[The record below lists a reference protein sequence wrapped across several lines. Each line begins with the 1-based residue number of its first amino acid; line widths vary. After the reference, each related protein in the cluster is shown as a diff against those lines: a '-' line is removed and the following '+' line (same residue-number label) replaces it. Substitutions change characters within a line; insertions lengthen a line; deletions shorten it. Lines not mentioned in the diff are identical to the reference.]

1 MAPPT
6 ELKHIHQKRKLADL
20 VHTTVEKRQM
30 WAMMRF
36 AFMGR
41 SCAGALIDT
50 LEVGKRRAVRGNTLD
65 L

>member
-1 MAPPT
+1 M
-6 ELKHIHQKRKLADL
+6 
-20 VHTTVEKRQM
+20 EKRQA

-41 SCAGALIDT
+41 GSAGALIDT
-50 LEVGKRRAVRGNTLD
+50 LEVGKQRAVCGNALD